1 MSIKIKKTFNIFL
14 VQKLILI
21 FFLFISCGFY
31 SDKNIE
37 TIIKSKKY
45 ILYEN
50 FPSKFVDSRNVEVFL
65 PSGYD
70 TLESCPVLYMF
81 DGQNIFH
88 GKKSWMSNEYN
99 HGWQVDDTIDSLNKI
114 GVIPPLIVV
123 GIFNIGDKRA
133 SEYMPS
139 KPKNEVEKRIASA
152 DKWIREDYQ
161 KWGIS
166 SDQFLKF
173 LVKELKPYI
182 DTNFKTNRGRNST
195 FLAGA
200 SMGGLVSA
208 YAISEYPDIFGGA
221 ACISTDWPELN
232 GVFLEYLKNNL
243 PSPKNHK
250 IYFDFGTK
258 GLDSLYEPYQL
269 IIDTLMIKHGYE
281 ENKNWIT
288 MKFNGADHNENFW
301 RKRFHYPLKFFFNK
315 EELIK

>member
-1 MSIKIKKTFNIFL
+1 MSIKIKKTSKIFL

-31 SDKNIE
+31 SDKKIE

-50 FPSKFVDSRNVEVFL
+50 FPSKFVETRNVEVFL

-88 GKKSWMSNEYN
+88 GKKSWMNNEYS
-99 HGWQVDDTIDSLNKI
+99 HGWQVDETIDSLNKL
-114 GVIPPLIVV
+114 GEIPPLIVV
-123 GIFNIGDKRA
+123 GAFNIGEKRA
-133 SEYMPS
+133 SEYMPA

-152 DKWIREDYQ
+152 DKRIRESYQ

-166 SDQFLKF
+166 SDRFLKF

-208 YAISEYPDIFGGA
+208 YAISEYPNIFGGA
-221 ACISTDWPELN
+221 ACMSTDWPELN

-288 MKFNGADHNENFW
+288 MKFNGDDHNENFW
-301 RKRFHYPLKFFFNK
+301 RKRFHYPLKFFFN
-315 EELIK
+315 

>member
-1 MSIKIKKTFNIFL
+1 MSIKIKKTSKIFL

-31 SDKNIE
+31 SDKKIE

-50 FPSKFVDSRNVEVFL
+50 FPSKFVETRNVEVFL

-88 GKKSWMSNEYN
+88 GKKSWMSNEYS
-99 HGWQVDDTIDSLNKI
+99 HGWQVDETIDSLNKL
-114 GVIPPLIVV
+114 GEIPPLIVV
-123 GIFNIGDKRA
+123 GAFNIGEKRA
-133 SEYMPS
+133 SEYMPA

-152 DKWIREDYQ
+152 DKRIRESYQ

-166 SDQFLKF
+166 SDRFLKF

-208 YAISEYPDIFGGA
+208 YAISEYPNIFGGA
-221 ACISTDWPELN
+221 ACMSTDWPELN

-288 MKFNGADHNENFW
+288 MKFNGDDHNENFW